1 MTMDR
6 QIEGRG
12 SADYLW
18 NVKNVVPFLK
28 VDKGLADEVDGAQVM
43 KPMPGLDALL
53 ARAGVKYVRV
63 RRDWGRRVSP
73 SVVGNGGSRWCAA
86 LCGLCELD
94 RVAESL
100 ELVDQSAGA
109 VLGVLAGG
117 EVVRAWV
124 GEHFTSAQGVPDDVQ
139 QTVRHRD
146 CGLVRAP
153 ASGDLV
159 VLGAEVAALGS
170 CGGAGR
176 LDQGTSQP
184 LVAGGGAYLAA
195 FTGRLVVTGAQA
207 SPRRE
212 LSRGGEAAHVR
223 ACLGDDDLDA
233 GVLQPGDRQQ
243 QVQDRLVALGD
254 SLGDLATELGDR
266 VIQEVQVGQDAV
278 GDQGVMG
285 AEVAGQ
291 R

>member
-1 MTMDR
+1 
-6 QIEGRG
+6 
-12 SADYLW
+12 
-18 NVKNVVPFLK
+18 
-28 VDKGLADEVDGAQVM
+28 
-43 KPMPGLDALL
+43 
-53 ARAGVKYVRV
+53 VKYVRV
-63 RRDWGRRVSP
+63 RWDWGRRVWP

-100 ELVDQSAGA
+100 ELVDESAGA

-117 EVVRAWV
+117 EVVRARV
-124 GEHFTSAQGVPDDVQ
+124 GEHLTSAQGVPDDVQ

-159 VLGAEVAALGS
+159 VLSAEVAGLGS

-195 FTGRLVVTGAQA
+195 VTGRLVVTGAQA

-212 LSRGGEAAHVR
+212 LSRGGEV
-223 ACLGDDDLDA
+223 
-233 GVLQPGDRQQ
+233 
-243 QVQDRLVALGD
+243 
-254 SLGDLATELGDR
+254 LGDR
-266 VIQEVQVGQDAV
+266 LFSQDGDVPGEDEARAGVDGFGSVRLHAGAV
-278 GDQGVMG
+278 GYGSSRSCSCWRGRGHDG
-285 AEVAGQ
+285 AGPGRDRSPRVPAISLAQQQLGRGAGH